1 MRAWSFAEILE
12 LGPFFALHYTN
23 KIDHCSLSKELKNL
37 IQIVVCGCPILEQT
51 AIVAKI
57 KKKKVSRLD
66 FFPLIEGEVNRS
78 DND

>member
-1 MRAWSFAEILE
+1 MQRSWSWDLSLLYIIL
-12 LGPFFALHYTN
+12 AS
-23 KIDHCSLSKELKNL
+23 IDHCSLSKELKNL